1 MDRRWWSVWRR
12 WGFFSIGVWPL
23 VFVGIT
29 MFFMIGTANVSNISL
44 KLLETTTTWNDAF
57 FWAIEEPLLVALTSK
72 PINLDFWETIYNSA
86 WNAEM
91 LALSAVLVATRCPVW
106 GARFCVSFILLFYL
120 GRLIGLASPVLG
132 PALFAPEHFGYL
144 EGSITNS
151 MMQSVSATIEA
162 GPNGIEK
169 SAILLGGV
177 AAMPSLHVG
186 MISLASWWLAR
197 SVHIATP
204 FVVLWLLTVWTSTVL
219 LGWHYVLDGLGGILT
234 AALCIWLTSLILKGL
249 RVGEPAP
256 AIGVPGLL
264 RRR

>member
-1 MDRRWWSVWRR
+1 
-12 WGFFSIGVWPL
+12 
-23 VFVGIT
+23 
-29 MFFMIGTANVSNISL
+29 MIGTANVSNISL

-57 FWAIEEPLLVALTSK
+57 FWAIEEPLLVALTSE
-72 PINLDFWETIYNSA
+72 PIHLNFWETIYNSA

-120 GRLIGLASPVLG
+120 GRLFGLASPVLG